1 MNQKEYSAK
10 KLRMFRF
17 GGVIFFISSFIFA
30 ILYTGGD
37 KFLKDCVAKGN
48 SVKYCNDIYDNR
60 KLAFQKEKNLIE
72 NKLDLKSQNL
82 LFRGENYT
90 NGSSYFGQF
99 LNDKPHGFGTLIEV
113 NGDKYIGQ
121 WSNGEMNGHGTFI
134 WGSNSRRKFFLISGS
149 KFQKRGDKYIGQWSN
164 GEINGQG
171 TYIWGPK
178 SKKNLLKYSGDW
190 KNGKMIGFGKL
201 TFSDGAIYIGEF
213 LKNKMHGQGMLISST
228 KEKQFGE
235 WRNGKKIRKKL

>member
-10 KLRMFRF
+10 KLRMIRF
-17 GGVIFFISSFIFA
+17 GGVIFFISSFILA

-37 KFLKDCVAKGN
+37 KFLKDCVEKGN

-60 KLAFQKEKNLIE
+60 KLAFQKEKSLIE

-82 LFRGENYT
+82 LFRGEIYT

-121 WSNGEMNGHGTFI
+121 WSNGE
-134 WGSNSRRKFFLISGS
+134 
-149 KFQKRGDKYIGQWSN
+149 
-164 GEINGQG
+164 INGQG

-178 SKKNLLKYSGDW
+178 SKKNLVKYSGEW

-213 LKNKMHGQGMLISST
+213 LKNKMHGQGILISST

-235 WRNGKKIRKKL
+235 WRNGKKIRKKF